1 MTAARYHLRSAAALA
16 LGVLVCAAS
25 WLWTHHLQTSG
36 AVMFGYWVGVLGTA
50 VPAIVL
56 TSCIIWLRRE
66 RRRGE
71 SAARVFWLGPVLVL
85 SMILLAFMVVFP
97 ML

>member
-1 MTAARYHLRSAAALA
+1 
-16 LGVLVCAAS
+16 
-25 WLWTHHLQTSG
+25 
-36 AVMFGYWVGVLGTA
+36 MFGYWVGVLGTV
-50 VPAIVL
+50 VPGIVL

-71 SAARVFWLGPVLVL
+71 STARVFWLAPLLVL
-85 SMILLAFMVVFP
+85 SVILLAFMVVFP